1 MDHYSTLGVQR
12 TATQDEI
19 KQAYRR
25 LASKH
30 HPDRGGDTAA
40 FQKIQQAYDTLGN
53 DQQRAAYDQPQ
64 SPFQGFQGGGHFNF
78 DEIFSMFGTRF
89 HAGGHHQQHR
99 QVRMSLWIT
108 LRDVAVGGSRPVAV
122 NTQQGASTIEIQIPT
137 GIEDGDSVQYSN
149 LAPGGGDLIVTF
161 RIHPDDRWQRNGNT
175 VLREE
180 PISIWT
186 LISGGSLTITTLADE
201 RITVSIPGNTQP
213 GHMLRV
219 RGKGLPNRQGQPGD
233 LIIKVQA
240 QIPPNISPELMAAI
254 RQEMSS

>member
-1 MDHYSTLGVQR
+1 MDHYTTLGVQR
-12 TATQDEI
+12 TASQDEI

-25 LASKH
+25 LAAKH

-78 DEIFSMFGTRF
+78 DEIFNMFGARF
-89 HAGGHHQQHR
+89 HAGGHQQQHR

-122 NTQQGASTIEIQIPT
+122 STQQGSTTIEIQIPS
-137 GIEDGDSVQYSN
+137 GIEDGDSVQYPN

-161 RIHPDDRWQRNGNT
+161 RIQPDDRWQRTGNT

-201 RITVSIPGNTQP
+201 RITVAIPSNTQP
-213 GHMLRV
+213 GTMLRV

-233 LIIKVQA
+233 LIIKAQA
-240 QIPPNISPELMAAI
+240 QIPANISPQLMSAI
-254 RQEMSS
+254 RQETGS

>member
-12 TATQDEI
+12 TASQDEI

-25 LASKH
+25 LAAKH
-30 HPDRGGDTAA
+30 HPDRGGDTAQ

-53 DQQRAAYDQPQ
+53 EQQRAAYDQPQ

-78 DEIFSMFGTRF
+78 DEIFNMFGARF
-89 HAGGHHQQHR
+89 HAGGGRQHS

-122 NTQQGASTIEIQIPT
+122 STHQGSSTIEIQIPA
-137 GIEDGDSVQYSN
+137 GIEDGDSVQYPN

-161 RIHPDDRWQRNGNT
+161 RIQPDERWQRNGNT

-186 LISGGSLTITTLADE
+186 LIQGGSVTITTLADE
-201 RITVSIPGNTQP
+201 RITVAIPNNTQP
-213 GHMLRV
+213 GTMLRV

-233 LIIKVQA
+233 LIIKAQA
-240 QIPPNISPELMAAI
+240 QIPKTISPTLLAAI
-254 RQEMSS
+254 RQETGS

>member
-25 LASKH
+25 LAAKH
-30 HPDRGGDTAA
+30 HPDRGGDTAQ

-53 DQQRAAYDQPQ
+53 EQQRAAYDQPQ

-78 DEIFSMFGTRF
+78 DEIFNMFGARF
-89 HAGGHHQQHR
+89 HASGGRQHS

-122 NTQQGASTIEIQIPT
+122 STHQGSGTIEIQIPT
-137 GIEDGDSVQYSN
+137 GIEDGDSVQYPN

-161 RIHPDDRWQRNGNT
+161 RIQPDERWQRNGNT

-186 LISGGSLTITTLADE
+186 LIQGGSVTITTLADE
-201 RITVSIPGNTQP
+201 RITVAIPNNTQP
-213 GHMLRV
+213 GTMLRV

-233 LIIKVQA
+233 LIIKAQA
-240 QIPPNISPELMAAI
+240 QIPKTISPTLLAAI
-254 RQEMSS
+254 RQETGS

>member
-1 MDHYSTLGVQR
+1 M
-12 TATQDEI
+12 A
-19 KQAYRR
+19 A
-25 LASKH
+25 KH
-30 HPDRGGDTAA
+30 HPDRGGDTAQ

-53 DQQRAAYDQPQ
+53 EQQRAAYDQPQ

-78 DEIFSMFGTRF
+78 DEIFNMFGARF
-89 HAGGHHQQHR
+89 HAGGGRSHS

-122 NTQQGASTIEIQIPT
+122 STHQGSSTIEIQIPA
-137 GIEDGDSVQYSN
+137 GIEDGDSVQYPN

-161 RIHPDDRWQRNGNT
+161 RIQPDERWQRNGST

-186 LISGGSLTITTLADE
+186 LIQGGSVTITTLADE
-201 RITVSIPGNTQP
+201 RITVAIPNNTQP
-213 GHMLRV
+213 GTMLRV

-233 LIIKVQA
+233 LIIKAQA
-240 QIPPNISPELMAAI
+240 QIPKTISPTLLAAI
-254 RQEMSS
+254 RQETGS

>member
-1 MDHYSTLGVQR
+1 MDHYTTLGVSR
-12 TATQDEI
+12 TASQDEI

-25 LASKH
+25 LAAKH
-30 HPDRGGDTAA
+30 HPDRGGNTAA

-53 DQQRAAYDQPQ
+53 EQQRAAYDQPQ
-64 SPFQGFQGGGHFNF
+64 SAFQGFQGGGHFNF
-78 DEIFSMFGTRF
+78 DEIFNMFGARFQTGGTR
-89 HAGGHHQQHR
+89 HHTQIR
-99 QVRMSLWIT
+99 LSLWIT

-122 NTQQGASTIEIQIPT
+122 NTHQGSGTIEIQIPS

-161 RIHPDDRWQRNGNT
+161 RIQPDDRWQRNGNT

-186 LISGGSLTITTLADE
+186 LILGGAVTVTTLADE
-201 RITVSIPGNTQP
+201 RITVSIPPGTQP

-233 LIIKVQA
+233 LIIKTQA
-240 QIPPNISPELMAAI
+240 QVPVNISPQLMAAI
-254 RQEMSS
+254 RQETGS

>member
-12 TATQDEI
+12 TASQDEI

-25 LASKH
+25 LAAKH
-30 HPDRGGDTAA
+30 HPDRGGDTAQ

-53 DQQRAAYDQPQ
+53 EQQRAAYDQPQ

-78 DEIFSMFGTRF
+78 DEIFNMFGARF
-89 HAGGHHQQHR
+89 HAGGGRSHS

-122 NTQQGASTIEIQIPT
+122 STHQGSSTIEIQIPA
-137 GIEDGDSVQYSN
+137 GIEDGDSVQYPN

-161 RIHPDDRWQRNGNT
+161 RIQPDERWQRNGNT

-186 LISGGSLTITTLADE
+186 LIQGGSVTITTLADE
-201 RITVSIPGNTQP
+201 RITVAIPNNTQP
-213 GHMLRV
+213 GTMLRV

-233 LIIKVQA
+233 LIIKAQA
-240 QIPPNISPELMAAI
+240 QIPKTISPTLLAAI
-254 RQEMSS
+254 RQETGS